1 MGKQPQP
8 AVRGYFD
15 AREVLDAA
23 RGRWESVL
31 AGFGV
36 RTELLTGR
44 HGPCPGCGG
53 RDRFRFDDK
62 EGEGTFICS
71 QGGGGNLSGNGLTLL
86 QHVTGWEWKRCV
98 EEIGRRYLSDS
109 QRRGWNG
116 ESGDAPPP
124 REDLPE
130 EPRGEVESVPK
141 FSHTRLRSFIE
152 GMPTVTRDDL
162 RAMSPVRVEKASA
175 ADFFEVLYGTDE
187 RVLVFTNFYSQGD
200 FLYQV
205 GKGSCRLAATRGV
218 KAVVSPL
225 PTTAREGI
233 WFLCNP
239 VNGRWEIGP
248 LKRRIVYPGGYGPKM
263 LKVVERLGLHGPP
276 QLLLEQSW
284 VRRTWKNVTSFRY
297 AVLESDTVPEE
308 QWLKVLIKLPLPIVA
323 IYTSGGRSLHAL
335 VRIDAGDKLTW
346 DMMVRGRSTTT
357 FQRRTSLM
365 DLVCPLGADANA
377 LTAVRLTR
385 LPFCF
390 REGARPEDGPY
401 KRYESP
407 RLQELLYL
415 APVALNKPMP
425 WKSLELRHGGLL
437 R

>member
-1 MGKQPQP
+1 MGRQPQP

-15 AREVLDAA
+15 ARDVLDAA

-71 QGGGGNLSGNGLTLL
+71 QGGGGNLAGNGLTLL

-116 ESGDAPPP
+116 ESGESGESLPA

-162 RAMSPVRVEKASA
+162 RAMSPVRVDKASA

-239 VNGRWEIGP
+239 VNGKWE
-248 LKRRIVYPGGYGPKM
+248 PGESKTQWMHVPAGH
-263 LKVVERLGLHGPP
+263 HGPP
-276 QLLLEQSW
+276 YPKKVEAKWQRRSW
-284 VRRTWKNVTSFRY
+284 RSVTTFRY

-308 QWLKVLIKLPLPIVA
+308 QWLKVLMKLPLPIVA
-323 IYTSGGRSLHAL
+323 IYSSGGKSLHAL
-335 VRIDAGDKLTW
+335 VRIDAGDKPTW
-346 DMMVRGRSTTT
+346 DTMVRGRVPGVFTRKTA
-357 FQRRTSLM
+357 LM

-390 REGARPEDGPY
+390 REGTKPKDGPY
-401 KRYESP
+401 KRYEAP

-425 WKSLELRHGGLL
+425 WMSLELRHGGLL

>member
-1 MGKQPQP
+1 MGRPIQP

-15 AREVLDAA
+15 ARDVLDAA

-31 AGFGV
+31 SGFGV
-36 RTELLTGR
+36 NTALLTGR

-86 QHVTGWEWKRCV
+86 QHCTGWEWKICV
-98 EEIGRRYLSDS
+98 EEIGKRYLSDS
-109 QRRGWNG
+109 QRKGWNG
-116 ESGDAPPP
+116 ECVETQPVRD
-124 REDLPE
+124 ELPE
-130 EPRGEVESVPK
+130 APRAEKLENVPK
-141 FSHTRLRSFIE
+141 LNPVTLRRFIE
-152 GMPTVTRDDL
+152 GMPTVTRDHL
-162 RAMSPVRVEKASA
+162 RAMSPVSVGNATP

-205 GKGSCRLAATRGV
+205 GKGCCRLAETRGV

-239 VNGRWEIGP
+239 VDGKWQ
-248 LKRRIVYPGGYGPKM
+248 PGETKTQWQYVAEGQ
-263 LKVVERLGLHGPP
+263 HGPP
-276 QLLLEQSW
+276 YPKLVPAKWQRRSW
-284 VRRTWKNVTSFRY
+284 RSVTTYRY
-297 AVLESDTVPEE
+297 AVLESDSVPEE
-308 QWLKVLIKLPLPIVA
+308 QWLKVLMKLPVPIVA
-323 IYTSGGRSLHAL
+323 IYTSGGKSLHAL
-335 VRIDAGDKLTW
+335 VRIDAGDKPTW
-346 DMMVRGRSTTT
+346 DGMVRGRAPGT
-357 FQRRTSLM
+357 FERKTALM

-390 REGARPEDGPY
+390 REGSKPKDGPY
-401 KRYESP
+401 RRYETP

-415 APVALNKPMP
+415 TPAALDKRMA
-425 WKSLELRHGGLL
+425 WKSLEMRHGGFL

>member
-1 MGKQPQP
+1 MGRPIQPV
-8 AVRGYFD
+8 VRGYFD
-15 AREVLDAA
+15 ARDVLDAA

-31 AGFGV
+31 SGFGV
-36 RTELLTGR
+36 NTALLTGR

-86 QHVTGWEWKRCV
+86 QHVTGWEWKKCV
-98 EEIGRRYLSDS
+98 EEIGKRYLSDG
-109 QRRGWNG
+109 QRKGWNSECG
-116 ESGDAPPP
+116 ETQPFRD
-124 REDLPE
+124 ELPE
-130 EPRGEVESVPK
+130 APRAEKLENVPK
-141 FSHTRLRSFIE
+141 LNLVTLRRFIE
-152 GMPTVTRDDL
+152 GMPTVTRDHL
-162 RAMSPVRVEKASA
+162 RAMSPVPVGNATP
-175 ADFFEVLYGTDE
+175 ADFFEVLYGSDE

-205 GKGSCRLAATRGV
+205 GKGSCRLAETRGV

-239 VNGRWEIGP
+239 VDGKWQ
-248 LKRRIVYPGGYGPKM
+248 PGETKTQWQHVAEGQ
-263 LKVVERLGLHGPP
+263 HGPP
-276 QLLLEQSW
+276 YPKLVPAKWARRSW
-284 VRRTWKNVTSFRY
+284 RSVTTYRY

-308 QWLKVLIKLPLPIVA
+308 QWLKVLMKLPVPIVA
-323 IYTSGGRSLHAL
+323 IYTSGGKSVHAL
-335 VRIDAGDKLTW
+335 VRIDAGDKPTW
-346 DMMVRGRSTTT
+346 DGMVRGRAPGT
-357 FQRRTSLM
+357 FERKTALM

-390 REGARPEDGPY
+390 REGSKPKDGPY
-401 KRYESP
+401 RRYETP

-415 APVALNKPMP
+415 TPAALDKRMA
-425 WKSLELRHGGLL
+425 WKSLEMRHGGFL

>member
-1 MGKQPQP
+1 MGRPIQP

-15 AREVLDAA
+15 ARDVLDAA

-31 AGFGV
+31 SGFGV
-36 RTELLTGR
+36 NTALLTGR

-86 QHVTGWEWKRCV
+86 QHCTGWEWKICV
-98 EEIGRRYLSDS
+98 EEIGKRYLSDG
-109 QRRGWNG
+109 QRKGWNAECG
-116 ESGDAPPP
+116 ETQPFRD
-124 REDLPE
+124 ELPE
-130 EPRGEVESVPK
+130 APRAEKLENVPK
-141 FSHTRLRSFIE
+141 LNLVTLRRFIE
-152 GMPTVTRDDL
+152 GMPTVTRDHL
-162 RAMSPVRVEKASA
+162 RAMSPVPVGNATP

-205 GKGSCRLAATRGV
+205 GKGSCRLAETRGV

-239 VNGRWEIGP
+239 VDGKWQ
-248 LKRRIVYPGGYGPKM
+248 PGETKTQWQHVAEGQ
-263 LKVVERLGLHGPP
+263 HGPP
-276 QLLLEQSW
+276 YPKLVPAKWQRRSW
-284 VRRTWKNVTSFRY
+284 RSVTTYRY
-297 AVLESDTVPEE
+297 AVLESDSVPEE
-308 QWLKVLIKLPLPIVA
+308 QWLKVLMKLPVPIVA
-323 IYTSGGRSLHAL
+323 IYTSGGKSLHAL
-335 VRIDAGDKLTW
+335 VRIDAGDKPTW
-346 DMMVRGRSTTT
+346 DGMVRGRAPGT
-357 FQRRTSLM
+357 FERKTALM

-390 REGARPEDGPY
+390 REGSKPKDGPY
-401 KRYESP
+401 RRYETP

-415 APVALNKPMP
+415 TPAALDKRMA
-425 WKSLELRHGGLL
+425 WKSLEMRHGGFL

>member
-1 MGKQPQP
+1 MGRPIQPE
-8 AVRGYFD
+8 VRGYFD

-23 RGRWESVL
+23 RGRWGAVL
-31 AGFGV
+31 SGFGV
-36 RTELLTGR
+36 NGALLTGR

-86 QHVTGWEWKRCV
+86 QHVTGWEWKKCV

-116 ESGDAPPP
+116 TSECGETRPFCN
-124 REDLPE
+124 DLPE
-130 EPRGEVESVPK
+130 EPRAEKVENVPK
-141 FSHTRLRSFIE
+141 FDPMKLRSFIE
-152 GMPTVTRDDL
+152 GMPMVTRDHL
-162 RAMSPVRVEKASA
+162 RAMSPVRVEHATP

-239 VNGRWEIGP
+239 VNGRWEAGES
-248 LKRRIVYPGGYGPKM
+248 KTQWQSVA
-263 LKVVERLGLHGPP
+263 EGLQGPP
-276 QLLLEQSW
+276 YPKAVPAKWARRSW
-284 VRRTWKNVTSFRY
+284 RSVTTYRY

-308 QWLKVLIKLPLPIVA
+308 QWLKVLIKLPVPIVA
-323 IYTSGGRSLHAL
+323 IYTSGGKSVHAL
-335 VRIDAGDKLTW
+335 VRIDAGDKPTW
-346 DMMVRGRSTTT
+346 DALVRGRAPGT
-357 FQRRTSLM
+357 FERKTALI
-365 DLVCPLGADANA
+365 DLVCPLGADPGA

-390 REGARPEDGPY
+390 REGSKLKDGPY
-401 KRYESP
+401 KRYENP

-415 APVALNKPMP
+415 TPAALGKRMA
-425 WKSLELRHGGLL
+425 WKSLEMRHGGVV

>member
-1 MGKQPQP
+1 MGGATRP
-8 AVRGYFD
+8 AGYFD
-15 AREVLDAA
+15 ANDVLDAA

-36 RTELLTGR
+36 RSELMTGR

-62 EGEGTFICS
+62 EGNGTFICS

-86 QHVTGWEWKRCV
+86 AHVTGWEWKRCV
-98 EEIGRRYLSDS
+98 EEIGRRYLADS

-116 ESGDAPPP
+116 ESLPA

-130 EPRGEVESVPK
+130 EPRGEKVENVPK

-152 GMPTVTRDDL
+152 GMPKVTREDL
-162 RAMSPVRVEKASA
+162 RAMSPVRVESA
-175 ADFFEVLYGTDE
+175 TPADFFEVLYDTDE

-200 FLYQV
+200 YLYQV

-218 KAVVSPL
+218 KAVISPL

-239 VNGRWEIGP
+239 VNGKWEPGETTTQWMHVPAGHHGP
-248 LKRRIVYPGGYGPKM
+248 SYP
-263 LKVVERLGLHGPP
+263 KVVPAKWQRR
-276 QLLLEQSW
+276 SW
-284 VRRTWKNVTSFRY
+284 RSVTTYRY

-308 QWLKVLIKLPLPIVA
+308 QWLKVLMKLPVPIVA
-323 IYTSGGRSLHAL
+323 IYTSGGKSLHAL
-335 VRIDAGDKLTW
+335 VRIDAGDKPTW
-346 DMMVRGRSTTT
+346 DARVRGRTPGLYERKTA
-357 FQRRTSLM
+357 LM
-365 DLVCPLGADANA
+365 DLVVPLGADAAA

-390 REGARPEDGPY
+390 REGTKPKDGPY
-401 KRYESP
+401 KRYDPP

-415 APVALNKPMP
+415 NPVALNKPMA
-425 WKSLELRHGGLL
+425 WRSLELKHGGLL